1 MIYVTL
7 SRNEILQYSRLN
19 KVNKKYTQGSIR
31 KRIEQFFLD
40 NLGVIVTREQI
51 QQVATNPDTGVV
63 PENWHQRLSELRT
76 DLGYTVLSWRDT
88 KDLTVS
94 EYVMPNAEKRETAK
108 SRKAINKKIKAD
120 LLKLN
125 PICSHPDCNLRE
137 GDIDPIGGGTVKLQ
151 VDHKTAHADNDQG
164 EHTLENFQLLC
175 GRHNVIKKNFWDDQT
190 GKINTVAILQAIP
203 EKDKKLALTWLK
215 GYFKE

>member
-1 MIYVTL
+1 M
-7 SRNEILQYSRLN
+7 QYKRLE

-40 NLGVIVTREQI
+40 HLGVIVTREQI
-51 QQVATNPDTGVV
+51 QQVATNPETGVI

-94 EYVMPNAEKRETAK
+94 EYVMPDAVKRETAK
-108 SRKAINKKIKAD
+108 TRKAINKKIKSD

-125 PICSHPDCNLRE
+125 PTCSHPNCNLRE

-164 EHTLENFQLLC
+164 ENTIENFQLLC

-190 GKINTVAILQAIP
+190 GKVNTVAILQAIP
-203 EKDKKLALTWLK
+203 EKEKKLALDWLK

>member
-1 MIYVTL
+1 MILKYKHL
-7 SRNEILQYSRLN
+7 EKIN
-19 KVNKKYTQGSIR
+19 KEYKQTSIR
-31 KRIEQFFLD
+31 KRIEQLFLD

-51 QQVATNPDTGVV
+51 QEVATNPITGVV

-76 DLGYTVLSWRDT
+76 DAGYTVLSWRDT

-94 EYVMPNAEKRETAK
+94 EYVMPNANKRETAK
-108 SRKAINKKIKAD
+108 SRKAINKKIKLE
-120 LLKLN
+120 LLKN
-125 PICSHPDCNLRE
+125 SPQCSYPSCNLNE

-164 EHTLENFQLLC
+164 DNSIDNFQLLC

-190 GKINTVAILQAIP
+190 GKLNTVAILQAIP
-203 EKDKKLALTWLK
+203 EKDKKLALNWLTS
-215 GYFKE
+215 YFKE

>member
-1 MIYVTL
+1 MVYVTL

-108 SRKAINKKIKAD
+108 SN
-120 LLKLN
+120 
-125 PICSHPDCNLRE
+125 
-137 GDIDPIGGGTVKLQ
+137 Q
-151 VDHKTAHADNDQG
+151 
-164 EHTLENFQLLC
+164 
-175 GRHNVIKKNFWDDQT
+175 
-190 GKINTVAILQAIP
+190 
-203 EKDKKLALTWLK
+203 
-215 GYFKE
+215 